1 VEEVLR
7 EYEHTLLFV
16 SHRRPQDSDVQFK
29 GSYEDC
35 LAEQIG
41 MQYAKPPHGRHF
53 FFHSAHPQYMYV
65 SDDGILPG
73 PIALTHP

>member
-41 MQYAKPPHGRHF
+41 MQYAKPPHG
-53 FFHSAHPQYMYV
+53 
-65 SDDGILPG
+65 GIFSFIPPTPNTCMCPTMG
-73 PIALTHP
+73 FYQGRSP